1 MIKLTAKTR
10 NILISLVVVTFL
22 VAVGVTLAY
31 MFKKT
36 DAVKNEFTPASVSCE
51 IFEVFDGNEKTSITA
66 KNTGNIDAYIRV
78 RLVSYWVDGDGNIVG
93 KASVMPTV
101 AYDGS
106 NWIQGSNS
114 TYYYKSPIGPT
125 QVTAHDLL
133 TAPMV
138 LAADTHYGV
147 PVYQVVEVFAE
158 AIQSNPR
165 SAVADVWNVTVS
177 STGLIIAAP

>member
-51 IFEVFDGNEKTSITA
+51 VFESFDGNEKSSITV

-78 RLVSYWVDGDGNIVG
+78 RLVSYWVDEEGNIVG

-101 AYDGS
+101 AYDGV
-106 NWIQGSNS
+106 NWIQGSSS
-114 TYYYKSPIGPT
+114 TYYYKLAIAPN
-125 QVTAHDLL
+125 QVTGHDLL
-133 TAPMV
+133 TAPMIF
-138 LAADTHYGV
+138 ATDTHYDL

-158 AIQSNPR
+158 AIQSNPM
-165 SAVADVWNVTVS
+165 SAAAEVWNVTVDAAGQI
-177 STGLIIAAP
+177 TAAP